1 MAAGQLLGVEPE
13 IAAARLAK
21 GDPFVLA
28 VVAAN
33 LNGQTGR
40 CVQLQG
46 LGHPLDRPSSPA
58 LATPSWL
65 ALAALSQ
72 QGFELGS
79 QAAHLLEAVGLLQV
93 GEAGFEAC

>member
-1 MAAGQLLGVEPE
+1 MSGQIGCGLQIRIAGQALRAFQHHMAAWEFLGVEPE

-33 LNGQTGR
+33 LYGQAGR

-46 LGHPLDRPSSPA
+46 LGHPLDRPSPPS
-58 LATPSWL
+58 LATPRWF
-65 ALAALSQ
+65 ALAPLSQ
-72 QGFELGS
+72 
-79 QAAHLLEAVGLLQV
+79 
-93 GEAGFEAC
+93 

>member
-1 MAAGQLLGVEPE
+1 MSGQIGCGLKIRIAGQSLRAFQHHMAAGQLLGVEPE

-33 LNGQTGR
+33 LYRQTGR

-46 LGHPLDRPSSPA
+46 LGPPLDRPSPPF
-58 LATPSWL
+58 LATPRWF

-72 QGFELGS
+72 
-79 QAAHLLEAVGLLQV
+79 
-93 GEAGFEAC
+93 